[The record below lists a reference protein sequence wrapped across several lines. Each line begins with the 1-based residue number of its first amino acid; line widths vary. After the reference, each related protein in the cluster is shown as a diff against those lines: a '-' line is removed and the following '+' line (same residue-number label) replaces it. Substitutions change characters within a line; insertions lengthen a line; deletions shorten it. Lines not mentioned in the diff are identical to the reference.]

1 MSKIEVDTI
10 DTQSSTTLQ
19 VGDTNTALIKIG
31 KTGDTVEYPAGTT
44 FTQSGT
50 QNVTSGGVI
59 NVKSG
64 GNITIDSGATIT
76 NNGTASGFSADLT
89 NLNATNLTSGTV
101 PDARFPATLPIANG
115 SALTN
120 LNATNLGS
128 GTIPDARFPAALP
141 AISGAALTNLPAS
154 GMHNLISTATISNA
168 ATAAVT
174 GMDSTYSR
182 YLVTINNLVP
192 AGDGKTLY
200 MQVIIGGSVQTGT
213 NYPYGNN
220 TRNSG
225 SGSAG
230 NESSDS
236 TFFKISKSDIGNATG
251 ENFSG
256 EITLYNPSETSQ
268 FKNIAWRSVY
278 NLDNGSVDSN
288 IGGGYYK
295 SGQAAITGISLK
307 MNSGNITSGVIKLY
321 GIT

>member
-1 MSKIEVDTI
+1 MSKVEVDQV
-10 DTQSSTTLQ
+10 DPQSGTTLTL
-19 VGDTNTALIKIG
+19 GTS
-31 KTGDTVEYPAGTT
+31 GDTVSIPSGVTLANAGT
-44 FTQSGT
+44 
-50 QNVTSGGVI
+50 VTGI
-59 NVKSG
+59 P
-64 GNITIDSGATIT
+64 T
-76 NNGTASGFSADLT
+76 
-89 NLNATNLTSGTV
+89 
-101 PDARFPATLPIANG
+101 
-115 SALTN
+115 SAL
-120 LNATNLGS
+120 S
-128 GTIPDARFPAALP
+128 GTIATAQIADDAVTLAKMAPGTDGNVISYDASGNPVAVATGSAGQVLTSAGAGAPPTFAA
-141 AISGAALTNLPAS
+141 AAG

-200 MQVIIGGSVQTGT
+200 MQVIIGGSVQSGT

-251 ENFSG
+251 ENYSG

-268 FKNIAWRSVY
+268 FKNIGWRSVY